1 MARKNIDQ
9 KIDYIEFP
17 AADMDAVE
25 AFYAQ
30 AFGWEFTE
38 YGPEYRAFHDDKLDG
53 GFYKSDLVSR
63 SDKGASLVILYAVDL
78 EATRDIV
85 VAAGGRI
92 SADIFSFPGGR
103 RFQFFD
109 PHGNELGVW
118 TDKGLS

>member
-9 KIDYIEFP
+9 KIDYVEFP
-17 AADMDAVE
+17 ASDMDAVE
-25 AFYAQ
+25 AFYAK

-63 SDKGASLVILYAVDL
+63 SDQGASLVILYAVDL
-78 EATRDIV
+78 EATRDVV

-92 SADIFSFPGGR
+92 AADIFAFPGGR
-103 RFQFFD
+103 I
-109 PHGNELGVW
+109 GSVV
-118 TDKGLS
+118 